1 LQALIQYGLSFLRR
15 RSYTPL
21 QPPYFMK
28 KEAMAATAQ
37 LEQFDEE
44 LYKVSGEA
52 ESGDMY
58 LIATSEQPISAL
70 HRGEWLESKDLP
82 RFYAGISTCFR
93 KEAGSH
99 GKDAWGVFRVHQF
112 EKVEQFVLCDPEE
125 SWATLDKMV
134 ATSED
139 FIKSLEI
146 PYRVV
151 SIVSGALNN
160 AALPRTSSSRSR
172 SPTALFPSSRA
183 PSTTPPPRRTT
194 LRRGSLLSASTASSS
209 PAPTALTTRY
219 I

>member
-1 LQALIQYGLSFLRR
+1 MQALIQYGLSFLRR

-160 AALPRTSSSRSR
+160 AAAKKNDIEAWF
-172 SPTALFPSSRA
+172 PTLGVYRELVSCSNC
-183 PSTTPPPRRTT
+183 TDYQVHIIT
-194 LRRGSLLSASTASSS
+194 SLLNNILHQRAFKLFS
-209 PAPTALTTRY
+209 
-219 I
+219 